1 MLDELMD
8 LTNENKELKKQ
19 NNKLSFE
26 LEKSKMENQG
36 MRRAHQ

>member
-1 MLDELMD
+1 MD